1 MLSGIFDIL
10 KSIGE
15 FFVLLFDVIVTFF
28 TDLIM
33 MLTSLYATV
42 QALPMYFAW
51 LPAAFTSLL
60 AVTFIIVILLRVL
73 GRD

>member
-15 FFVLLFDVIVTFF
+15 FFVLAFDFVITFF
-28 TDLIM
+28 QDLVNFIV
-33 MLTSLYATV
+33 SLQATIYAV
-42 QALPMYFAW
+42 PSYLAW
-51 LPAAFTSLL
+51 LPAPFLL
-60 AVTFIIVILLRVL
+60 LLGWILIVVVLLRVL